1 MRMIAALLP
10 LLAMGAAPPAT
21 APTPAKLISP
31 APSCKQQLNVAQ
43 STEGPLFRRLDRLPK
58 GQAYQAVFRLDANGC
73 IDPLLVSDRIRQNG
87 R

>member
-10 LLAMGAAPPAT
+10 LLVIGAAPPS
-21 APTPAKLISP
+21 PAKLISP
-31 APSCKQQLNVAQ
+31 APNCKQQMSVAQ
-43 STEGPLFRRLDRLPK
+43 STDGAILRRLDQLPK

-73 IDPLLVSDRIRQNG
+73 IDPLLVSDRIRQNSRG